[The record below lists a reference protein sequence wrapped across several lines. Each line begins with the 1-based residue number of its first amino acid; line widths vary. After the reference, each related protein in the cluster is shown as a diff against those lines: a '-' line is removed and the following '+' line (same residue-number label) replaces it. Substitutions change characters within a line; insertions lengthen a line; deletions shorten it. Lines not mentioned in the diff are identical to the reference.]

1 MQIFGE
7 YIHSLPCTKGIK
19 QSSLFINQEHNGLSD
34 LFTDY
39 FIQSNSK
46 KCDIPEFTVS
56 PITQSFHCDVIDTC
70 ILHLLHKSF
79 TNNILTYGYQ
89 LAKNS
94 DVVTKLFCHSS
105 NTNVTLLKSN
115 VWKLLHELIGTENF
129 MNILLNHSVYLNT
142 GYYFRQIIGNPIN
155 APQVPP
161 TWMNRKEH
169 ANVKARL
176 TIDWNNV
183 LYRNVKPHDHKI
195 LSSPDAVLLFKE
207 IFPNK
212 IVGGKLKGSKKV
224 IMNNLRKC
232 LKEFINNHYKVP
244 FKYIGNKTCPK
255 SSNDFYTSQK
265 NVIRFLVISIRK
277 TIPLNLLGS
286 PNNFSVLYKAV
297 SALVRKTL
305 HTRLS
310 MEELSRGLRIN
321 DVNWYKKSGSEDK
334 TAHRLEIYQHQI
346 QSNLLHQ
353 LFFWLLSVYVPK
365 LVSMFFY
372 VTELSGTI
380 NVVYIRHDVWKSMS
394 RPFLKSYFKQYLL
407 ENKEC
412 QEHRSFSNSNFNHRN
427 LRLIPKKS
435 GSDFR
440 VIAVPCKGINLQ
452 EVSDYNDYFKNAVK
466 PTKIILERLR
476 IRKSTKFAKAFSP
489 VEIPMIISD
498 YKRKLINKYGFVPNL
513 HLLKF
518 DIQSCYD
525 SIPVDRVMKL
535 IKREISSSKEF
546 FLRSEDV
553 LSLDSTRLKKRF
565 FINGDSTKNKNDI
578 VIDSVKSVVLSQL
591 DILSVLEME
600 LFKTSIV
607 YRGKCYLRK
616 DGLFQGTPLSSV
628 LVDILYDNL
637 LESYE
642 EFKHADDNNAL
653 IIRLV
658 DDFLVIS
665 PSKPYIDRINA
676 IAQPGFKSFNAKVYP
691 KKVLITSSE
700 LPGSESVPFCA
711 LQINLKTLEVW
722 KDHSSYN
729 VISGDFASTKQIFEK
744 LLWIFEMRLSY
755 NMLDTNLNSLNIAL
769 LYIREVSLNL
779 AESFISLFD
788 KKKPTKT
795 AFIQFML
802 NIFERIDLHLASNN
816 ITSAEKSSGLKRTAM
831 SVFIQQLG
839 LRRDKF
845 KDILGTMDELNASII

>member
-1 MQIFGE
+1 
-7 YIHSLPCTKGIK
+7 
-19 QSSLFINQEHNGLSD
+19 
-34 LFTDY
+34 
-39 FIQSNSK
+39 
-46 KCDIPEFTVS
+46 
-56 PITQSFHCDVIDTC
+56 
-70 ILHLLHKSF
+70 
-79 TNNILTYGYQ
+79 
-89 LAKNS
+89 
-94 DVVTKLFCHSS
+94 
-105 NTNVTLLKSN
+105 
-115 VWKLLHELIGTENF
+115 
-129 MNILLNHSVYLNT
+129 
-142 GYYFRQIIGNPIN
+142 
-155 APQVPP
+155 
-161 TWMNRKEH
+161 
-169 ANVKARL
+169 
-176 TIDWNNV
+176 
-183 LYRNVKPHDHKI
+183 
-195 LSSPDAVLLFKE
+195 
-207 IFPNK
+207 
-212 IVGGKLKGSKKV
+212 
-224 IMNNLRKC
+224 
-232 LKEFINNHYKVP
+232 
-244 FKYIGNKTCPK
+244 
-255 SSNDFYTSQK
+255 
-265 NVIRFLVISIRK
+265 
-277 TIPLNLLGS
+277 
-286 PNNFSVLYKAV
+286 
-297 SALVRKTL
+297 
-305 HTRLS
+305 
-310 MEELSRGLRIN
+310 
-321 DVNWYKKSGSEDK
+321 
-334 TAHRLEIYQHQI
+334 
-346 QSNLLHQ
+346 
-353 LFFWLLSVYVPK
+353 
-365 LVSMFFY
+365 MFFY

-489 VEIPMIISD
+489 VEIPMIISE

-676 IAQPGFKSFNAKVYP
+676 IAQPGFKSFNAKVNP
-691 KKVLITSSE
+691 KKVLITSSQ

-729 VISGDFASTKQIFEK
+729 VISGDFTSTKQIFEK

-802 NIFERIDLHLASNN
+802 NIFERVDLHLASNN
-816 ITSAEKSSGLKRTAM
+816 ITSAEKSSGLKRTVM